1 MVRATRESGVTLIE
15 VIVGVSVISALLVAI
30 GLSIT
35 AYMDARENLLTR
47 TKATYLA
54 EEGYEIIR
62 ALRDNDWNTIDAITV
77 DTVQYLDVSPASVG
91 VGVSPEIIDSEYR
104 RSFIVREV
112 YRDANDDIVASTTA
126 GATVDDGSREI
137 SVYVAGPAGTTTMQ
151 AILANVRA
159 I

>member
-1 MVRATRESGVTLIE
+1 M
-15 VIVGVSVISALLVAI
+15 
-30 GLSIT
+30 
-35 AYMDARENLLTR
+35 
-47 TKATYLA
+47 
-54 EEGYEIIR
+54 
-62 ALRDNDWNTIDAITV
+62 
-77 DTVQYLDVSPASVG
+77 QYLDVSPASVG